1 MPGPGPVSP
10 APAGPAPWWTSR
22 TTAGGYL
29 GTDVGCASGTSPT
42 ALDAFFRDRMG
53 PVIGHDYQHVHALGD
68 GRHLWLFQDTFLDHT
83 GNAERLDQSSFAHN
97 TAMLQEGACFTL
109 LHRGTAE
116 APTSFE
122 PGTGERTLATWFWP
136 LGGETRDGLLRVFW
150 AEMAKTADP
159 QPPDG
164 LGWVPVRTWLATY
177 DSATLARLDFSPAP
191 NQGVSPIYGFA
202 VSSDAEHTYLFG
214 NTFDQNLARQGGYHS
229 CPCSATAMSLAR
241 VPRGRL
247 DAAPEYRTATGWTVD
262 PHAAVP
268 FLTRFHA
275 ENPMQPRFVGG
286 HWVAVTKVDGYWA
299 DELAVDVAEQP
310 WGPWTTVSRRALAPR
325 GGDPLMNTYHAHLMP
340 WLSDG
345 SLVVAV
351 SQNAR
356 DMLRDAWSHPE
367 RYRLQFL
374 GAALVAPPRDPPET
388 SSTTA
393 PPTVA
398 PTVPPTEPPPST
410 GPPATAP
417 PSTDPPSTD
426 PPPCVT
432 TTTSTSSTSSSSTS
446 TTTSS
451 STSTTA
457 PCRQP

>member
-1 MPGPGPVSP
+1 MIGEPTPDRDDHVVELVTTGEGTPARDSPSRRRLAVAVLVTVGVVLASYASDRRSGADNADAVRTTSAGPGRPGERSAPPADESTARAVRRGGLRADIDVAPTTPTTVPTVGTGESVATSLAPQPAPPAPSPPPPPQPSAPPPAVVARPVPGPGPVSP

-241 VPRGRL
+241 VP
-247 DAAPEYRTATGWTVD
+247 
-262 PHAAVP
+262 
-268 FLTRFHA
+268 
-275 ENPMQPRFVGG
+275 
-286 HWVAVTKVDGYWA
+286 
-299 DELAVDVAEQP
+299 
-310 WGPWTTVSRRALAPR
+310 
-325 GGDPLMNTYHAHLMP
+325 
-340 WLSDG
+340 
-345 SLVVAV
+345 
-351 SQNAR
+351 AR
-356 DMLRDAWSHPE
+356 
-367 RYRLQFL
+367 
-374 GAALVAPPRDPPET
+374 PP
-388 SSTTA
+388 
-393 PPTVA
+393 
-398 PTVPPTEPPPST
+398 
-410 GPPATAP
+410 
-417 PSTDPPSTD
+417 
-426 PPPCVT
+426 
-432 TTTSTSSTSSSSTS
+432 
-446 TTTSS
+446 
-451 STSTTA
+451 
-457 PCRQP
+457 

>member
-1 MPGPGPVSP
+1 M
-10 APAGPAPWWTSR
+10 
-22 TTAGGYL
+22 
-29 GTDVGCASGTSPT
+29 
-42 ALDAFFRDRMG
+42 
-53 PVIGHDYQHVHALGD
+53 
-68 GRHLWLFQDTFLDHT
+68 
-83 GNAERLDQSSFAHN
+83 
-97 TAMLQEGACFTL
+97 
-109 LHRGTAE
+109 
-116 APTSFE
+116 
-122 PGTGERTLATWFWP
+122 
-136 LGGETRDGLLRVFW
+136 
-150 AEMAKTADP
+150 
-159 QPPDG
+159 
-164 LGWVPVRTWLATY
+164 
-177 DSATLARLDFSPAP
+177 
-191 NQGVSPIYGFA
+191 
-202 VSSDAEHTYLFG
+202 
-214 NTFDQNLARQGGYHS
+214 
-229 CPCSATAMSLAR
+229 
-241 VPRGRL
+241 
-247 DAAPEYRTATGWTVD
+247 
-262 PHAAVP
+262 P

-275 ENPMQPRFVGG
+275 ENPMQPRFLGG

-356 DMLRDAWSHPE
+356 DMLRDAWPHPE